1 MNKVLVIVAMIVGP
15 LGWVGTP
22 ANAAPAG
29 PFCFS
34 SLPFTDQFAFFFD
47 SNGGNQFIGTG
58 RNLSTGAAMSVTV
71 FVTGTTA
78 VLSFVSTIPPTGT
91 GHTFMGSANINTV
104 TGSGP
109 GRCEVVNTGAGCGTG
124 SSFTLT
130 PIACPQRASSDPS
143 PQAEHVHQPDGPLMD
158 GSR

>member
-1 MNKVLVIVAMIVGP
+1 MNKLLGIVAMIVGL
-15 LGWVGTP
+15 LGCVGTA
-22 ANAAPAG
+22 ANAAPIG

-34 SLPFTDQFAFFFD
+34 PLPFTDQFAFFFD

-58 RNLSTGAAMSVTV
+58 RNLSSGAAMSATV

-78 VLSFVSTIPPTGT
+78 VLSFVATIPPTGT
-91 GHTFMGSANINTV
+91 GHTFMGTANISIV

-109 GRCEVVNTGAGCGTG
+109 GRCETVNTAAGCGTG
-124 SSFTLT
+124 SSITLT
-130 PIACPQRASSDPS
+130 PIVCPPGTTDASAR
-143 PQAEHVHQPDGPLMD
+143 AEHLPQPDGPLMD

>member
-1 MNKVLVIVAMIVGP
+1 MNKLLVIVGMIVGL
-15 LGWVGTP
+15 LGGVGTP
-22 ANAAPAG
+22 ANAAPIG

-34 SLPFTDQFAFFFD
+34 PPPFTDQFVFFFD

-58 RNLSTGAAMSVTV
+58 RNLLTGAAMSVTV

-78 VLSFVSTIPPTGT
+78 VLSFVSTIPPTGA
-91 GHTFMGSANINTV
+91 GHTFTGSSSISTL

-109 GRCEVVNTGAGCGTG
+109 GRCEAVNTAAGCGTG
-124 SSFTLT
+124 TGFTLT
-130 PIACPQRASSDPS
+130 PIACPQGASSDAS
-143 PQAEHVHQPDGPLMD
+143 PQAEHIHQPDGPLMD